1 MATKRISTEPP
12 WSSREP
18 VAGELILRG
27 RTRSELWGFGQHPS
41 TSLCLSILTGLY
53 SEHGPR
59 PDRVVEFSCGSAL
72 LCIAANKLGALRVTG
87 VEPDPELHAIAVENA
102 QGNGA
107 RLELVASATDLIGVP
122 TTLTI
127 ANLSASGLQSNA
139 ELLAKL
145 AAHGHLLIAG
155 FVEEEREQ
163 TEQLFLQ
170 RNYRFLYRETRESL
184 IATVFKARAADAKGA
199 A

>member
-1 MATKRISTEPP
+1 MTAKRISTEPP

-27 RTRSELWGFGQHPS
+27 RTRTELWGFGQHPS
-41 TSLCLSILTGLY
+41 TSLCLSILVGLY
-53 SEHGPR
+53 GEHGPR

-72 LCIAANKLGALRVTG
+72 LCIAASKLGALRVTG
-87 VEPDPELHAIAVENA
+87 VEPDLELQAIAAENA

-107 RLELVASATDLIGVP
+107 RLELVADATDLVGVP

-127 ANLSASGLQSNA
+127 ANLSAQELQTHA
-139 ELLAKL
+139 GLLAKL

-170 RNYRFLYRETRESL
+170 RNSRFLYRETREGL
-184 IATVFKARAADAKGA
+184 IATVFKSRTADTHGA